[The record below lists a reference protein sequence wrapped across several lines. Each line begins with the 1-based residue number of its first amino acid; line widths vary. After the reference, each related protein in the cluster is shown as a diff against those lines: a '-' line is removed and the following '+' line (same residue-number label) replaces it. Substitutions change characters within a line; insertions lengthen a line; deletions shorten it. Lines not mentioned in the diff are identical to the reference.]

1 MTLNTVEDRVDI
13 KRHSCPAQLEKIDY
27 GTSSLVKELQIR
39 VGAWSVYSGAAYRLL
54 SDEPRESLLFPL
66 VRKLSVTFFT
76 SCESNDD
83 VTPEIE
89 VNISAFIC
97 RVKEMA
103 PGVNHVAFAA
113 IKEGTLYSHI
123 HLNPLVRLDY
133 LETLFASQL
142 FGLVETT
149 YLNRM
154 TRFLVD
160 CPGLAPIGNLVQI
173 EFTIKD
179 EGQVIL
185 PLIRRSAQ
193 TLQCLDFTF
202 SEATDIAGLIRD
214 PDCGGSEYTVYPR
227 LRKLMMHRYE
237 PSTVVQRPVIK
248 DAVPFP

>member
-1 MTLNTVEDRVDI
+1 MSIVHYVTFSSRLHFDRPGDKHLQIPLLWVCHNFRAHVHSNFCQDYGMTLNTVEDRVDI

-27 GTSSLVKELQIR
+27 GTSSLVKELQIC
-39 VGAWSVYSGAAYRLL
+39 VDAWSVYSGAAYRLL

-97 RVKEMA
+97 RVEEMA

-113 IKEGTLYSHI
+113 IKEGTLYSHT

-160 CPGLAPIGNLVQI
+160 CPGLAPI
-173 EFTIKD
+173 
-179 EGQVIL
+179 
-185 PLIRRSAQ
+185 
-193 TLQCLDFTF
+193 
-202 SEATDIAGLIRD
+202 
-214 PDCGGSEYTVYPR
+214 
-227 LRKLMMHRYE
+227 
-237 PSTVVQRPVIK
+237 
-248 DAVPFP
+248 